1 MMGTGLFR
9 VVMVLLWALGAMVVT
24 LGVFN
29 GDYELAL
36 LGAVCFI
43 IPMFLPLIVIVLNRL
58 QSSPS
63 NKKQSVSPMQ
73 AARMKAEG
81 QWAKA
86 EDLDARKLLDPK
98 PSIVLGRWGTE
109 KRLIGSS
116 GLRRVITFSSK
127 PEEYYRA
134 SAEPNALLHTG
145 ALFVYERHGSIYR
158 AVQDRRKK
166 LGQRVILIDPHGQ
179 AGAETD
185 QFNPCDFMRQQG
197 EGLIADAGLIADT
210 LLAPVFVQELD
221 EQETRAARTLLQGFI
236 VYTMQK
242 SLKENR
248 SLAEV
253 RRNLVMPS
261 HRFYKILEELMGIE
275 SADGRISDIALTILD
290 MTEDQRL
297 SIIEA
302 CRMATADFDNP
313 AIARVVGNSTFGID
327 DLTGRP
333 VSIFIVGQM
342 GGETPD
348 TQTAFSRVM
357 IGAMMQLITRRDWK
371 SGDAEF
377 LVLFDGIEAIGR
389 MPLFE
394 RLLGGGLGD
403 GMIIWPGFSG
413 VSGLMDVCLNW
424 ENVVG
429 RADAISVLSQD
440 GAFNLDWVSGLT
452 AMSKFDDTGGG
463 ASGDRPVHLRPQDN
477 QPILRSTEVARFPAE
492 EQILFRKGVPPIRA
506 YRIDWYHDEMFQG
519 MAVHAPTFS

>member
-1 MMGTGLFR
+1 MGTGLFR
-9 VVMVLLWALGAMVVT
+9 VITVLLWALGAMVVAFSMFT
-24 LGVFN
+24 A
-29 GDYELAL
+29 DYELAL
-36 LGAVCFI
+36 MGAVCFI
-43 IPMFLPLIVIVLNRL
+43 IPMFLPLFVIVFRRM
-58 QSSPS
+58 QSSPLQ
-63 NKKQSVSPMQ
+63 KQQSVSPMLK
-73 AARMKAEG
+73 AKMKAEG
-81 QWAKA
+81 QWANA
-86 EDLDARKLLDPK
+86 EDIDRQKLFDAK
-98 PSIVLGRWGTE
+98 PSIVLGRWGGE
-109 KRLIGSS
+109 KRLIGAS
-116 GLRRVITFSSK
+116 GVRRVITFTSK
-127 PEEYYRA
+127 PEEYCRV

-145 ALFVYERHGSIYR
+145 ALFVYERYGGIYR
-158 AVQDRRKK
+158 AVHERRKN

-179 AGAETD
+179 TGTETD

-197 EGLIADAGLIADT
+197 EGLISDAGLIADT
-210 LLAPVFVQELD
+210 LLAPIFVQALN
-221 EQETRAARTLLQGFI
+221 EQETRTARTLLQSFI

-290 MTEDQRL
+290 MTEDQRM

-519 MAVHAPTFS
+519 MAVHAPTFN

>member
-1 MMGTGLFR
+1 MGTGLFR
-9 VVMVLLWALGAMVVT
+9 VIMVLLWALGGMVVA

-43 IPMFLPLIVIVLNRL
+43 IPMFLPLIVIMLNRM
-58 QSSPS
+58 QSAPS
-63 NKKQSVSPMQ
+63 KKKQSVSPMQ

-81 QWAKA
+81 QWAKV
-86 EDLDARKLLDPK
+86 EDLDGRKLLDPK
-98 PSIVLGRWGTE
+98 PSIVLGRWGPE
-109 KRLIGSS
+109 KRVIGAT
-116 GLRRVITFSSK
+116 GLRRVITFASK

-145 ALFVYERHGSIYR
+145 GLFVYERYGSIYR

-166 LGQRVILIDPHGQ
+166 MGQRVILLDPHGQ
-179 AGAETD
+179 AGAESD
-185 QFNPCDFMRQQG
+185 HFNPCDFMRQQG

-210 LLAPVFVQELD
+210 LLAPAFVQELD

-248 SLAEV
+248 SLVEV

-261 HRFYKILEELMGIE
+261 HRFYKILEELMGVE

-290 MTEDQRL
+290 MTENQRMA
-297 SIIEA
+297 IIEA

-313 AIARVVGNSTFGID
+313 SIARMINNSTFGVD
-327 DLTGRP
+327 DLIGRP
-333 VSIFIVGQM
+333 VSIFIIGQM

-348 TQTAFSRVM
+348 PQTAFSRVI
-357 IGAMMQLITRRDWK
+357 IGAMMQLIARREWK

-377 LVLFDGIEAIGR
+377 LVLLDGIEAVGR

-403 GMIIWPGFSG
+403 GMIIWPCFSG

-440 GAFNLDWVSGLT
+440 GAFNLDWVAGLT
-452 AMSKFDDTGGG
+452 AMSRFDDTGGG
-463 ASGDRPVHLRPQDN
+463 VSGDRPVHLRPQDN
-477 QPILRSTEVARFPAE
+477 QAILRSTEVARFPDE

-506 YRIDWYHDEMFQG
+506 YRIDWYHDDMFQG